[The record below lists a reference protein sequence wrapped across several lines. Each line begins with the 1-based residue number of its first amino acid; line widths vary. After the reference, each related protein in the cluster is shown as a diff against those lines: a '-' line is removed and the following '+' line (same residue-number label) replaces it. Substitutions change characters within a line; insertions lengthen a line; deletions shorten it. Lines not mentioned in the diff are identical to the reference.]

1 MAPIKVAKIADTQ
14 IDKIIATGIENAP
27 KLYIFIKSD
36 CRNNPKV

>member
-1 MAPIKVAKIADTQ
+1 MAPIKVAKIADTP

-27 KLYIFIKSD
+27 KLYIFIKSY